1 MEHMYIFWEKI
12 ERSLQKYSVKGGG
25 GCILWSGSSD
35 RHGYG
40 RKTVTWC
47 TTGKHKVELAHR
59 VAYMLHKKVTDLYR
73 TNDAGDLMDVSHLCH
88 EKLCINPDH
97 LVFERH
103 VMLVLDLEAARRSI
117 LHLAFCD
124 RMIAFCCYTVSVI
137 FFSCFFSC
145 LSQCAAL

>member
-12 ERSLQKYSVKGGG
+12 ERSLQKYSVNGGG

-35 RHGYG
+35 GHGYG
-40 RKTVTWC
+40 RKTVTCC
-47 TTGKHKVELAHR
+47 TTGKQKVELAHR
-59 VAYMLHKKVTDLYR
+59 VAYMLHKKVTELPR

-103 VMLVLDLEAARRSI
+103 SENMSRDACFRLGSCTTKHSPSCI
-117 LHLAFCD
+117 LG
-124 RMIAFCCYTVSVI
+124 
-137 FFSCFFSC
+137 
-145 LSQCAAL
+145 